1 MHAIRTARWALPIA
15 LLASVA
21 VTAPA
26 MADFG
31 PTRTVR
37 TTSPGTDLDVT
48 DYAWDNGTVALT
60 WEEDQ
65 PAGRRVYLGW
75 STDRG
80 TTWHRQRVD
89 DRTSRDPQVAACAGW
104 VWAIDRLRVTGAPAH
119 EWLVALSGRSTSTPE
134 FESSVLTTSGEAREP
149 DLACVGTRRLAA
161 AWFQKSGDTW
171 RVKVRSRAVIPQPKG
186 DEPPAQSF
194 DLGTGD
200 LYAGLAIAA
209 TKDMVYVAWFQGDT
223 LKVRRFTVGAGPDYL
238 LSNLE
243 TVSVATLPYASS
255 VELGAQGLRVVLA
268 YSQNSD
274 VKVRTSTTLGSAF
287 GSART
292 IRNNSDEGFVSARPT
307 TVGVKGDRLVV
318 GVVEYFGDIGLT
330 GSGFGYLSTN
340 GGTSWTRKPSHSRGL
355 VVAGLV
361 KVGTGYRYAE
371 AWDQS
376 IYDEGDSPSVERLR
390 YRRE

>member
-1 MHAIRTARWALPIA
+1 MHAIRTARWALPMA

-21 VTAPA
+21 AATPA
-26 MADFG
+26 LADFG
-31 PTRTVR
+31 PTETVR
-37 TTSPGTDLDVT
+37 TTSSGTDLDVT
-48 DYAWDNGTVALT
+48 DLAWDGGTVATT

-89 DRTSRDPQVAACAGW
+89 DRPSRDPQAAACAGW
-104 VWAIDRLRVTGAPAH
+104 VWAIDRLHVTGAPAH

-134 FESSVLTTSGEAREP
+134 FQSSILTISGEAREP
-149 DLACVGTRRLAA
+149 NLACVGTRRLAA
-161 AWFQKSGDTW
+161 AWFQNSGDTW

-186 DEPPAQSF
+186 DEPPEQSF

-200 LYAGLAIAA
+200 LSGGLAVAA

-243 TVSVATLPYASS
+243 TVSVATLPYAGS
-255 VELGAQGLRVVLA
+255 VELGAQGSRVVLA
-268 YSQNSD
+268 YSQHSD

-292 IRNNSDEGFVSARPT
+292 IRNNSDKGFVSARPT
-307 TVGVKGDRLVV
+307 TVGVKGERLVV
-318 GVVEYFGDIGLT
+318 GVVEYFGDVGLSGT
-330 GSGFGYLSTN
+330 GFGYLSTN
-340 GGTSWTRKPSHSRGL
+340 GGASWTRKPSHDRGL

-376 IYDEGDSPSVERLR
+376 IYDEGESPSVERLR
-390 YRRE
+390 FRHE